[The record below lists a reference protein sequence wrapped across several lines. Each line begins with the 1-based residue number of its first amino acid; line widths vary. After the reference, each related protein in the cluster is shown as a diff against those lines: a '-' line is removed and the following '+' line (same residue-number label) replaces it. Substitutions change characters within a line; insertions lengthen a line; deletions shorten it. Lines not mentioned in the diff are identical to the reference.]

1 MQPFI
6 THTGRGV
13 VLNRA
18 DVDTDQIIPA
28 EYLKRITRTGFGDG
42 LFAAWRGP
50 DFPLDQPERADA
62 SILITGPNFGCGSS
76 REHAVWAIQDGGFR
90 ALIGPSFADIFNGN
104 ALGNGLLPVALP
116 ADTVAAIAAAVE
128 ADPQLEITVDLQ
140 ACTVTAGTVSS
151 SFSIDDG
158 VRQRLLEGLDEIGV
172 TLQDEQMIT
181 TYEAGR
187 RAYLP
192 SL

>member
-1 MQPFI
+1 VQPFI

-50 DFPLDQPERADA
+50 DFPLDQPERAGA

-140 ACTVTAGTVSS
+140 ACTVTAGTVSA

-158 VRQRLLEGLDEIGV
+158 VRLRLLEGLDEIGV